1 MLARLRFAAA
11 RKLFQPALAL
21 LALVAVMGLVGLQRG
36 AATAPPAL
44 PALTLE
50 QAVSVASDSPLFPA
64 TQRTEKVELPD
75 DWSQTRP
82 GYSGGV
88 WYRAGFRLGGNTVP
102 EELLSIYVE
111 RACASL
117 QVRLNGYLIFSGSR
131 SIESS
136 SKSCSR
142 PLLVTLPPALLAK
155 GDNVVDLR
163 VQGHALNRV
172 ASVESAGGLS
182 RVEFGL
188 QTALAANHSGR
199 LFWADKWLE
208 GSAAVL
214 IGLGCIMLAVGWLN
228 PKEVYFTYFG
238 WLCLGWVMH
247 SLGSRA
253 SELPWRNEVTEFLLS
268 SSWAVLLAIAV
279 QFFLSFAGL
288 RSRTI
293 EFLLAI
299 QWFAMP
305 LTLLLAGRSN
315 LFLLANIWYC
325 VIAVELISVMGI
337 YLVVTWRQRP
347 QDFGPMALVIAGGT
361 IALCVELVAQ
371 QRLFAPASFPIG
383 QAVVPP
389 LLLGVGARLFLLFAQ
404 ALHRTQ
410 ADRDYLAQ
418 QLQLVTQ
425 QIEARVE
432 QTTVQRVDQF
442 IERERKR
449 IASDLHDDL
458 GAKLLT
464 IVHTTDTSR
473 IPDLARDALA
483 EMRLA
488 VRGLAGKPVLLGEA
502 MADWRAEIMSR
513 LQQAEIEGKWE
524 DMSSDDEKVVPARV
538 FTQLTRVLRE
548 AVNNVIKH
556 SAATSCTVRC
566 ELDGRTLSM
575 RVRDDGLGIA
585 ADMHRS
591 QGMSSMKRR
600 AKQMNGQC
608 LVASRPGRGVAV
620 SITVPLD

>member
-1 MLARLRFAAA
+1 MIARLRFAAA
-11 RKLFQPALAL
+11 EKLRQPALAL
-21 LALVAVMGLVGLQRG
+21 LALMAVVGLVGLQRG
-36 AATAPPAL
+36 SAPTPSAF
-44 PALTLE
+44 PVLTLE
-50 QAVSVASDSPLFPA
+50 RAVSVASGSPLFPA
-64 TQRTEKVELPD
+64 TLRADKVTLPD
-75 DWSQTRP
+75 DWAQSRP

-88 WYRAGFRLGGNTVP
+88 WYRAGLRLAGEAVP
-102 EELLSIYVE
+102 EELLAIYVE
-111 RACASL
+111 RACSSL
-117 QVRLNGYLIFSGSR
+117 QVRLNGYLISSGGR

-136 SKSCSR
+136 STSCSR
-142 PLLVTLPPALLAK
+142 PQLVTLPPALLAR
-155 GDNVVDLR
+155 GDNTIDFR

-182 RVEFGL
+182 RIEFGL
-188 QTALAANHSGR
+188 QTTLAAHHAGR

-208 GSAAVL
+208 ASAAVL

-238 WLCLGWVMH
+238 WLCLGWVLH

-253 SELPWRNEVTEFLLS
+253 SDLPWRYEVTEFLLS

-293 EFLLAI
+293 EFLIAM

-305 LTLLLAGRSN
+305 LTLLLAGRGN
-315 LFLLANIWYC
+315 LFVLANIWQYLLA
-325 VIAVELISVMGI
+325 IELFAVMGI

-347 QDFGPMALVIAGGT
+347 QDFGPMALVVAAAT
-361 IALCVELVAQ
+361 IALGVELAAQ
-371 QRLFAPASFPIG
+371 QRLFTPAGFPIG
-383 QAVVPP
+383 QVVVPP
-389 LLLGVGARLFLLFAQ
+389 LMLGVGARLFLLFAQ

-410 ADRDYLAQ
+410 ADRDHLAQ
-418 QLQLVTQ
+418 QLQHLTQ
-425 QIEARVE
+425 QLEARVE

-464 IVHTTDTSR
+464 IVHTTDTSS

-502 MADWRAEIMSR
+502 MADWRAEIVSR
-513 LQQAEIEGKWE
+513 LQQADIEVQWE
-524 DMSSDDEKVVPARV
+524 DLSSSAEQVVPARV

-566 ELDGRTLSM
+566 ELDGRILKM
-575 RVRDDGLGIA
+575 RVRDNGRGIA
-585 ADMHRS
+585 ADLHRS

-620 SITVPLD
+620 SITVPLE